1 MKISEE
7 TFSIPYYLQ
16 AKQMS
21 MLDALD
27 EKALKRK
34 REKKEKEPTKPKEKT
49 WETTFYLFQ
58 QGLSPSQIAKERS
71 LTIGTIYNHLIRYVK
86 SGTISINKL
95 IPEKKQ
101 QTIANVIR
109 KIGLNQNTTAIKE
122 HCPDDV
128 SYEEIRMV
136 LAMMIENE
144 TQ

>member
-1 MKISEE
+1 M
-7 TFSIPYYLQ
+7 
-16 AKQMS
+16 
-21 MLDALD
+21 
-27 EKALKRK
+27 
-34 REKKEKEPTKPKEKT
+34 
-49 WETTFYLFQ
+49 
-58 QGLSPSQIAKERS
+58 
-71 LTIGTIYNHLIRYVK
+71 K
-86 SGTISINKL
+86 SGIIPINKL

-136 LAMMIENE
+136 LVMMIENE